1 MAELINFLFIHSIY
15 LTLFFCLKRSTGNVA
30 PFKDALSGLRPL
42 LGTESP
48 LKNMKNG
55 NYFSLKSLFLL
66 KIF

>member
-1 MAELINFLFIHSIY
+1 MTELINFLLIHSIY

-30 PFKDALSGLRPL
+30 RFKDALSGLRPL